1 MTRYL
6 INFFKLELNKDLE
19 VFLASM
25 ASSVALFLADP
36 KDMNLLKLL
45 ILPRALESIY
55 CLLEEKGLVK
65 PLPHGQTLL
74 HISGIVV
81 TVYFFIH
88 EPFNL
93 EPSMRRSVTSY
104 MNLIKTEK
112 DLKDSFT
119 NIMLNNIKAEFPRY
133 RLN

>member
-1 MTRYL
+1 
-6 INFFKLELNKDLE
+6 
-19 VFLASM
+19 M
-25 ASSVALFLADP
+25 ASSIALFLADQ

-55 CLLEEKGLVK
+55 CLLEERGVVK
-65 PLPHGQTLL
+65 PIPHGPTLL

-104 MNLIKTEK
+104 MNLIPEEK
-112 DLKDSFT
+112 HLKDSFT
-119 NIMLNNIKAEFPRY
+119 SIMMNNIKVDFSRNRLIRY
-133 RLN
+133 L